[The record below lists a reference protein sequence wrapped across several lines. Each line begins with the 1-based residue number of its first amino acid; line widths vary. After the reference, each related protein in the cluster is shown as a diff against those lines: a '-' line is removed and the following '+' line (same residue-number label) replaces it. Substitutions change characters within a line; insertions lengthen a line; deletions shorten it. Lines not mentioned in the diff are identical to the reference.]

1 MAGGHSK
8 LQPPSNGRHFQGGWD
23 LRHHGGL
30 GVHVHIPH
38 RGQQTVAL
46 GPLPPPPAAGPSGH
60 GGVFIPWNGGW
71 GIDRAV
77 TTDRFLDV
85 PAHRECPE
93 AAKVQGGG
101 DVPLQRQLNLA
112 GREVPFKARAV
123 RAPHRRHDER
133 VLQYRVQGE
142 ASGVSNKDTSPAGL
156 PPCQHD
162 APWLAIS
169 HFLEGGGGVL
179 SRPPE
184 KELPGGGDIHL
195 EGEPKLA
202 LQPPNKLIGAG
213 KVVMPDD
220 PPHRDGRSAAV
231 APLCCEEGFITL
243 KRFLWRMKPVSSGSS
258 GRLRVDVMVGGN
270 STTRTNSGETRE
282 RGGGPFT
289 TELIPEAQAYADD
302 CTLAFPC
309 DRRDWQDT
317 VCRIN
322 LALDNIVTWS
332 SRWQVSLAP
341 DKTQALLISRRQD
354 ITNLPV
360 PDIRLEGRSHP
371 LQRSI
376 SILGVEFDAGLTF
389 TSHARRVAKN
399 SAWRL
404 SCVRR
409 ISHLLDAKGVEV
421 LYKAQKRRAVAGLCV
436 MHKALNLHTPH
447 LAAIKL
453 PRPPPPLHST
463 RVAPHRQEQVTV
475 PFSRTEHHLRS
486 FLPRYGRLWNQLVH
500 QTDLHHH
507 ASLQDFKRGVNSWL
521 MA

>member
-1 MAGGHSK
+1 M
-8 LQPPSNGRHFQGGWD
+8 R
-23 LRHHGGL
+23 
-30 GVHVHIPH
+30 V
-38 RGQQTVAL
+38 
-46 GPLPPPPAAGPSGH
+46 
-60 GGVFIPWNGGW
+60 
-71 GIDRAV
+71 
-77 TTDRFLDV
+77 
-85 PAHRECPE
+85 EYE
-93 AAKVQGGG
+93 EY
-101 DVPLQRQLNLA
+101 
-112 GREVPFKARAV
+112 EV
-123 RAPHRRHDER
+123 E
-133 VLQYRVQGE
+133 YE
-142 ASGVSNKDTSPAGL
+142 
-156 PPCQHD
+156 
-162 APWLAIS
+162 
-169 HFLEGGGGVL
+169 EY
-179 SRPPE
+179 E
-184 KELPGGGDIHL
+184 Y
-195 EGEPKLA
+195 EGESIRSMREEYESVE
-202 LQPPNKLIGAG
+202 QQ
-213 KVVMPDD
+213 
-220 PPHRDGRSAAV
+220 GRSAADLLLLQSASWNHSLDRGMDTFVV
-231 APLCCEEGFITL
+231 ALDIAGAFD
-243 KRFLWRMKPVSSGSS
+243 RVWRGDKPRSLGVRGALLQLIQDYLQD
-258 GRLRVDVMVGGN
+258 RTLRVVINGN
-270 STTRTNSGETRE
+270 TSSQQPIHASVPQGSVL
-282 RGGGPFT
+282 GPLLWNVYFNDILQ
-289 TELIPEAQAYADD
+289 LIPEAQAYADD

-332 SRWQVSLAP
+332 GRWQVSLAP

-354 ITNLPV
+354 ITNLPA
-360 PDIRLEGRSHP
+360 PDIRLEGRSLP

-409 ISHLLDAKGVEV
+409 ISHFLDAKGVEV
-421 LYKAQKRRAVAGLCV
+421 LYKAQVRPLMEYSPLAWSSCPPSYLATQDRVQRRAQRLVSDKRPHHAPDSFQPLQEHRDVAGLCV
-436 MHKALNLHTPH
+436 MHKALYLHTPH

-463 RVAPHRQEQVTV
+463 RVAPHRQEQVNV

>member
-23 LRHHGGL
+23 LCHHGGL

-38 RGQQTVAL
+38 RGQQTVTL

-60 GGVFIPWNGGW
+60 GGVFIPWNGGL
-71 GIDRAV
+71 GCRPRCKQGSLLPLQLARNRGSRNLLESGRAATIPGVMSGTAVGAPSHGPLTILPKEADAGPRSVLPTAHTTQLLPPLTLALVVPKRLATV

-101 DVPLQRQLNLA
+101 DEPPQRQLNLP

-142 ASGVSNKDTSPAGL
+142 ASGVSNKDTFPAGL

-213 KVVMPDD
+213 KVDMPDD
-220 PPHRDGRSAAV
+220 PPHRD
-231 APLCCEEGFITL
+231 
-243 KRFLWRMKPVSSGSS
+243 
-258 GRLRVDVMVGGN
+258 
-270 STTRTNSGETRE
+270 
-282 RGGGPFT
+282 
-289 TELIPEAQAYADD
+289 
-302 CTLAFPC
+302 
-309 DRRDWQDT
+309 
-317 VCRIN
+317 
-322 LALDNIVTWS
+322 WS
-332 SRWQVSLAP
+332 
-341 DKTQALLISRRQD
+341 
-354 ITNLPV
+354 
-360 PDIRLEGRSHP
+360 
-371 LQRSI
+371 
-376 SILGVEFDAGLTF
+376 
-389 TSHARRVAKN
+389 
-399 SAWRL
+399 
-404 SCVRR
+404 
-409 ISHLLDAKGVEV
+409 
-421 LYKAQKRRAVAGLCV
+421 
-436 MHKALNLHTPH
+436 
-447 LAAIKL
+447 
-453 PRPPPPLHST
+453 
-463 RVAPHRQEQVTV
+463 
-475 PFSRTEHHLRS
+475 LRS
-486 FLPRYGRLWNQLVH
+486 
-500 QTDLHHH
+500 
-507 ASLQDFKRGVNSWL
+507 RGTTL
-521 MA
+521 L